1 MKNGISVDIAR
12 PIEDVFILAND
23 HVSVWS
29 SIVVEDELL
38 HLADDG
44 GVGTKFRT
52 VTEDRGRRMEFDGE
66 VVEYEP
72 PTRSAIQLRGSAFD
86 LDVAYEFEP
95 LPDDRTRITQCSQS
109 RGKGIWWLP
118 LMVLMPLM
126 RKSASEATRKEL
138 EQLRVY
144 CESGTPATP
153 GGPPASADG

>member
-1 MKNGISVDIAR
+1 MKTGISVDIAR

-23 HVSVWS
+23 HVSAWS

-72 PTRSAIQLRGSAFD
+72 PTRSGDAASQHTGPGLRCPDPLRRRPRDHRRSPPGDGGLHARR
-86 LDVAYEFEP
+86 VA
-95 LPDDRTRITQCSQS
+95 
-109 RGKGIWWLP
+109 
-118 LMVLMPLM
+118 
-126 RKSASEATRKEL
+126 
-138 EQLRVY
+138 
-144 CESGTPATP
+144 
-153 GGPPASADG
+153 

>member
-66 VVEYEP
+66 EVEYEP
-72 PTRSAIQLRGSAFD
+72 PTRSAILRRGPAFD
-86 LDVAYEFEP
+86 LNVASDV
-95 LPDDRTRITQCSQS
+95 S
-109 RGKGIWWLP
+109 RHCP
-118 LMVLMPLM
+118 TTE
-126 RKSASEATRKEL
+126 RE
-138 EQLRVY
+138 
-144 CESGTPATP
+144 
-153 GGPPASADG
+153 